1 MALTF
6 WNCTGQWVYRTIILP
21 MGLPASSWFDS
32 GHAFLPKTIEVHST
46 LFSIHGI
53 RKHMTLIWPV
63 IFILIM
69 WCRWSQESFTILK
82 LLFLLVLMDTFI
94 VGWHFQ
100 TAHFRFLIE
109 ISLTTLSIHLWALP
123 KTLTMV
129 LTKMEI
135 FFFMLSTFVLYLL
148 VFYCKE
154 DVFILFYLFIYFY
167 KHGLIEYYLMDRNLL
182 FLFEAHFVP
191 FGHYPANATATLSSI
206 TIAWC
211 GLFLNLTWK
220 ELYIYI
226 AFCVSFLL
234 LNLAVHL
241 CWV

>member
-1 MALTF
+1 
-6 WNCTGQWVYRTIILP
+6 
-21 MGLPASSWFDS
+21 
-32 GHAFLPKTIEVHST
+32 
-46 LFSIHGI
+46 
-53 RKHMTLIWPV
+53 
-63 IFILIM
+63 
-69 WCRWSQESFTILK
+69 
-82 LLFLLVLMDTFI
+82 
-94 VGWHFQ
+94 
-100 TAHFRFLIE
+100 
-109 ISLTTLSIHLWALP
+109 
-123 KTLTMV
+123 MV

-211 GLFLNLTWK
+211 GLFLNLT
-220 ELYIYI
+220 
-226 AFCVSFLL
+226 
-234 LNLAVHL
+234 
-241 CWV
+241 